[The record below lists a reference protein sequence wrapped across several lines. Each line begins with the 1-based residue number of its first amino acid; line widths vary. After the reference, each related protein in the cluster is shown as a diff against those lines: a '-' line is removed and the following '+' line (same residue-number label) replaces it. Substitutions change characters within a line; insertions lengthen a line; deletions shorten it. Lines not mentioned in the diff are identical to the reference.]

1 MGLYDRDYTQENF
14 QSEFSSSPRMH
25 LNLPQI
31 TPVVKWLMIINIAVF
46 IAQSVGADNW
56 LVSWFSV
63 FPVSL
68 PVSLQVWR
76 YVTYQFL
83 HGSLL
88 HIFGNMLG
96 LLFFGPPLERYLT
109 SKRFLILYFLCGI
122 VGGLFYPLLA
132 AVKFLSVAPM
142 IGASGAVLG
151 VLIACAILFPR
162 FIIFFFFFPV
172 PIRIGAIFLILYSVV
187 TILSRGQNA
196 GGEAAHLAGMAAGAV
211 YIFSES
217 WRARLLFKIRSFMW
231 ERKINHHR
239 NLQAELDR
247 ILQKVH
253 DLGIHSLTSRERK
266 ILKEATKAEQMR
278 TRL

>member
-1 MGLYDRDYTQENF
+1 MGIYDRDYTQENF
-14 QSEFSSSPRMH
+14 QSQFRTPSRMQM
-25 LNLPQI
+25 NLPQL

-46 IAQSVGADNW
+46 TAQSVGGDDW

-68 PVSLQVWR
+68 PVSLQLWR

-83 HGSLL
+83 HSNLM

-96 LLFFGPPLERYLT
+96 LFFFGPPLERYMT
-109 SKRFLILYFLCGI
+109 SKRFLILYLLCGT

-151 VLIACAILFPR
+151 VLVACAILFPK
-162 FIIFFFFFPV
+162 FIIFLFIIPV
-172 PIRIGAIFLILYSVV
+172 PIRIGAIVIILYSVV
-187 TILSRGQNA
+187 TIISRGQNA
-196 GGEAAHLAGMAAGAV
+196 GGEAAHLAGMAAAAV

-217 WRARLLFKIRSFMW
+217 WRARLLFKIRSLMW
-231 ERKINHHR
+231 ERKINSRR
-239 NLQAELDR
+239 NLQFELDR

-253 DLGIHSLTSRERK
+253 DSGIHSLTSRERK

-278 TRL
+278 TKV